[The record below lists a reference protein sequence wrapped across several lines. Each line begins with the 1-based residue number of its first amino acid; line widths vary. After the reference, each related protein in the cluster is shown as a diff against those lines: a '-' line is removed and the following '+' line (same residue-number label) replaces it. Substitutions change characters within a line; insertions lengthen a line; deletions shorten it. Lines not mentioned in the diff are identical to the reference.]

1 MLALRNAEP
10 KKVRPTRQQVEQMH
24 KAVQQLHDQLFK
36 QRFGREP
43 EPWSGTDTSALDKT
57 VQPMPSW
64 TTEEVLNLV
73 KNHFESAGIQPERP
87 YLWFP
92 RLGQYYYGPLA
103 ADGIPK
109 QSHAAMAAETASK
122 LADAARVAAE
132 AKAAEEAR
140 DTEAIL
146 RRAMSKVMQDLR
158 CRGFDVFTPMG
169 PATCEV
175 LATRKNASTKTTP
188 ALRIRIVTPP
198 GRVGNDPGFY
208 QALVSPDQDLQ
219 VDPVVYF
226 PPLTD

>member
-10 KKVRPTRQQVEQMH
+10 KKVRPTRQQVEWMH

-57 VQPMPSW
+57 VQPMPAW
-64 TTEEVLNLV
+64 TTEEVLDLV
-73 KNHFESAGIQPERP
+73 RSHFESAGIQPERP

-109 QSHAAMAAETASK
+109 QSYAAMAAETASK

-140 DTEAIL
+140 DTETIL
-146 RRAMSKVMQDLR
+146 RRAQSKVMQDLR
-158 CRGFDVFTPMG
+158 SRGFDVFTPLG
-169 PATCEV
+169 PASYEV
-175 LATRKNASTKTTP
+175 LATRRNESGRTVR
-188 ALRIRIVTPP
+188 ALRIRIVTRD
-198 GRVGNDPGFY
+198 GEVDSNRGFY
-208 QALVSPDQDLQ
+208 SAVVSADPDVPVSYQPALEEN
-219 VDPVVYF
+219 
-226 PPLTD
+226 